1 MQAIEFTELEAP
13 ASFYSEKE
21 VGAVVLGRVLFRD
34 DRRPVVLAL
43 EDWYG
48 DHCASM
54 LRSENSRHR
63 VSGHIGQRT
72 TWADRRF
79 PSGSSNRVKGAPPL
93 LTQLDDPTATAVFG
107 NVGSIINFQV
117 GSDDEERLPEQLGK
131 SPGQITPEYLTG
143 LPKYTVCVRLLIDG
157 MPSKPFSM
165 QTTPPPSDA
174 IDPERAEII
183 RRVTQ
188 RSFGNA
194 VRPVDVRAL
203 KV

>member
-63 VSGHIGQRT
+63 VSGHIVSPNQATILRD
-72 TWADRRF
+72 AASHAARF
-79 PSGSSNRVKGAPPL
+79 
-93 LTQLDDPTATAVFG
+93 
-107 NVGSIINFQV
+107 
-117 GSDDEERLPEQLGK
+117 
-131 SPGQITPEYLTG
+131 
-143 LPKYTVCVRLLIDG
+143 
-157 MPSKPFSM
+157 
-165 QTTPPPSDA
+165 
-174 IDPERAEII
+174 
-183 RRVTQ
+183 
-188 RSFGNA
+188 
-194 VRPVDVRAL
+194 
-203 KV
+203 